1 MESLLMNIIGVA
13 AIVAMLC
20 GIWIMWS
27 NIDRELAKIEKAE
40 AAKSGL
46 KRKAENGVKSAEKK
60 CGRAV
65 NAIPAPCHTASFER
79 VALSK
84 LNCKPRAELKLA

>member
-40 AAKSGL
+40 AA
-46 KRKAENGVKSAEKK
+46 AKK

-84 LNCKPRAELKLA
+84 INCKPRAELKLA

>member
-1 MESLLMNIIGVA
+1 MQEMESLLMNIIGVA

-27 NIDRELAKIEKAE
+27 NIDRELAKIEKSE
-40 AAKSGL
+40 AAAK
-46 KRKAENGVKSAEKK
+46 KAAKKAAKIAAKK

-84 LNCKPRAELKLA
+84 INRKPRAELKLA

>member
-27 NIDRELAKIEKAE
+27 NIDRELAKIEKSE
-40 AAKSGL
+40 AAAK
-46 KRKAENGVKSAEKK
+46 KAAKK

-84 LNCKPRAELKLA
+84 INCKPRAELKLA